1 MCPRRAG
8 EDAHWHSS
16 GTASE
21 QAGLHTAGALAVEEP
36 GRRIVFWGLFEG
48 FNATMTSETNPSCPS
63 AAALKVEM
71 LMWNDWQAASGILL
85 WHFCESSRRSGSPWL
100 LLRVVQHSGPG
111 FRPHASK
118 PGVHFSGLHSGRL
131 GLRSPATPSCSRC
144 FCCRTLQTG
153 EECLN

>member
-1 MCPRRAG
+1 MCPRSAA

-21 QAGLHTAGALAVEEP
+21 QAGLHTAGALSGEEP
-36 GRRIVFWGLFEG
+36 GRRIVFWVLFEG

-71 LMWNDWQAASGILL
+71 LMWN
-85 WHFCESSRRSGSPWL
+85 FCESSRRSGSPWL
-100 LLRVVQHSGPG
+100 LLGVVQHSGPG

-118 PGVHFSGLHSGRL
+118 PGVHFSDLHSGRL